1 MNTRSNEKA
10 SLLQRREELKSRL
23 EAIRRDVGRGLDR
36 DSSERAIE
44 LENAEVLNEI
54 ARVAQ
59 EELEQVDE
67 KLSQFR

>member
-1 MNTRSNEKA
+1 VNTQSNEKA
-10 SLLQRREELKSRL
+10 SLLKRREELKSRL

-59 EELEQVDE
+59 EQLEQVDE
-67 KLSQFR
+67 KLAQFR

>member
-1 MNTRSNEKA
+1 VNTRSNEKA